1 MRGFE
6 ILRKARKFR
15 EYTQEEV
22 AKLYGRSLRSYQR
35 WEKGEVSIPYDDLR
49 GIVTDTLGLSITQIE
64 DMENNGHQKAA

>member
-35 WEKGEVSIPYDDLR
+35 WEKGAVPIPYDDLR